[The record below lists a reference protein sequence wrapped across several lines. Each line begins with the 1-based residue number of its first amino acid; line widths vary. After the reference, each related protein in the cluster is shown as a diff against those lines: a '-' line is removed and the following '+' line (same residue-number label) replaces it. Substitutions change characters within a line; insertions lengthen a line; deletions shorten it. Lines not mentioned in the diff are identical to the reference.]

1 MDNQGKLAIYPG
13 TFDPLTMGHVS
24 LVRRALKVFDR
35 VVVAVAN
42 DTPKNPLYT
51 LEERVDIVGEV
62 FRDEPRVIAEG
73 FHGLLVDYVRE
84 RKAHV
89 VIRGMRAVSDFDAEF
104 QMALMNR
111 RLEPEIETIFFMTDF
126 CWLFISSTVIK
137 QVVLAGG
144 DVTGLV
150 PDEVRRR
157 LEEKCRALNIVKK

>member
-35 VVVAVAN
+35 VVVAVAK
-42 DTPKNPLYT
+42 DTPKNPLFT
-51 LEERVDIVGEV
+51 LEERVDIVAEV
-62 FRDEPRVIAEG
+62 FRDEPRVSAEG

-89 VIRGMRAVSDFDAEF
+89 AIRGMRAVSDFDAEF

-111 RLEPEIETIFFMTDF
+111 RLEPEVETIFFMTDF

-137 QVVLAGG
+137 QVFLAGG

-157 LEEKCRALNIVKK
+157 LEEKCRTLKKVTK